1 MAVVVGVDVLV
12 VVGLVLLV
20 VVRLLVVV
28 GLVLLVVVEVGV
40 LAVVV
45 LVEVVVGVVEL
56 EMVGV
61 VVEFVRH
68 SRAASVARVLAPWLR
83 FACKVL
89 LTDGGRLAT
98 ALLNFETAF
107 VAASQLWAL
116 TADETASS

>member
-40 LAVVV
+40 LAVGV

-56 EMVGV
+56 EMVGI

-68 SRAASVARVLAPWLR
+68 SRAACVARVLAPGGLFSQKPVKENSLR
-83 FACKVL
+83 SVAVVGL
-89 LTDGGRLAT
+89 DG
-98 ALLNFETAF
+98 
-107 VAASQLWAL
+107 S
-116 TADETASS
+116 